1 VPEFRYAQYCPL
13 ARAAEVVGERWT
25 LLVVRELLLGP
36 KRFSDLKRALLGVS
50 TSVLSE
56 RLARLEERGVI
67 ARSEVRPPTPATLYE
82 LTPLGERLLPAV
94 LELARWGGSLL
105 GGPEPG
111 DHMEPDWL
119 RLGFTTFARKV
130 ASPTRRFEIRL
141 EGAEVFCV
149 SGGPNGTEVS
159 REYEAAETT
168 VHAESALP
176 LFALAAGQLAPADA
190 LRDSAITADGDVAA
204 LDEFS
209 ELFDMAP
216 ERSEPHNTQGA

>member
-1 VPEFRYAQYCPL
+1 VAEFRYAQYCPL

-36 KRFSDLKRALLGVS
+36 KRFSDLKRALRGIS

-94 LELARWGGSLL
+94 LELARWGGALMA
-105 GGPEPG
+105 EPRPD

-119 RLGFTTFARKV
+119 RLGFTTFARKA
-130 ASPTRRFEIRL
+130 ASPARRFEIRL
-141 EGAEVFCV
+141 EGADVFCV
-149 SGGPNGTEVS
+149 SGGPNGTAVS
-159 REYEAAETT
+159 LEYENADTI
-168 VHAESALP
+168 VHAKSALP
-176 LFALAAGQLAPADA
+176 LFALAAGQLDAATA

-216 ERSEPHNTQGA
+216 DGPEPHNSQGA

>member
-1 VPEFRYAQYCPL
+1 MREFRYAQYCPL

-82 LTPLGERLLPAV
+82 LTPLGKRLLPAV
-94 LELARWGGSLL
+94 LELARWGGALL
-105 GGPEPG
+105 SEPEPG

-119 RLGFTTFARKV
+119 RLGLTTFARKTATPV
-130 ASPTRRFEIRL
+130 RRFEIHL
-141 EGAEVFCV
+141 AGAEAFSV

-159 REYEAAETT
+159 REVAGAETT
-168 VHAESALP
+168 LHAKSALP
-176 LFALAAGQLAPADA
+176 LFALAAGRLDPARA
-190 LRDSAITADGDVAA
+190 LRDSAITAEGDLAA
-204 LDEFS
+204 LGDFS

-216 ERSEPHNTQGA
+216 DGSDPHNPQGA

>member
-1 VPEFRYAQYCPL
+1 VAEFRYDQYCPL

-50 TSVLSE
+50 TSVLSD

-82 LTPLGERLLPAV
+82 LTPLGKRLLPAV
-94 LELARWGGSLL
+94 LELARWGGGLMA
-105 GGPEPG
+105 EPHPN

-119 RLGFTTFARKV
+119 RLGFTTFARKS
-130 ASPTRRFEIRL
+130 ASPARRFEIRL
-141 EGAEVFCV
+141 EGAQVFCV
-149 SGGPNGTEVS
+149 AGGPNGTAVS
-159 REYEAAETT
+159 LEYDSADTV
-168 VHAESALP
+168 VHAASALP
-176 LFALAAGQLAPADA
+176 LFALAAGQLDAATA
-190 LRDSAITADGDVAA
+190 LRDSVITADGDVAA

-216 ERSEPHNTQGA
+216 DGPEPHNPQGA

>member
-1 VPEFRYAQYCPL
+1 VTEFRYAQYCPL

-94 LELARWGGSLL
+94 LELARWGGALMSE
-105 GGPEPG
+105 PEPG
-111 DHMEPDWL
+111 DHVEPDWL
-119 RLGFTTFARKV
+119 RLGFATFARKT
-130 ASPTRRFEIRL
+130 ASPARRFEIRL
-141 EGAEVFCV
+141 EGAEAFRVA
-149 SGGPNGTEVS
+149 GGPNGTEVS
-159 REYEAAETT
+159 REYDGAETT
-168 VHAESALP
+168 VRARSALP
-176 LFALAAGQLAPADA
+176 LFALAAGRLDPADA
-190 LRDSAITADGDVAA
+190 LRDAAIVADGDIAA

-209 ELFDMAP
+209 ELFEMAP
-216 ERSEPHNTQGA
+216 DVPEPHNPQGA